1 MVWNDCE
8 TSADLLNYQCLV
20 KTVVGLIKDSHRL
33 TPLTI
38 GIHGDWGSGKSSV
51 LKMIDIE
58 LTPVKQKKLFAKP
71 EGGLPKV
78 ACLRFNGWLFQG
90 FDDAKSA
97 LMTSIIE
104 ELVELQPWNE
114 KLRKEA
120 ASLVKKINWLKV
132 ARTGA
137 GLAWTAATG
146 MPDPSM
152 IGSIVGQF
160 KHFIAAPGDTIKK
173 EDIEKSLDQV
183 GEYIKDEKAPSTSET
198 IHEFRTKFKELLKT
212 AGVEQLVVL
221 VDDLDRCLPD
231 TAIETLEA
239 IRLFL
244 DVEGSTFVIAT
255 DESMIEYA
263 VRRHFPNLPVTV
275 GPADFTRNY
284 LEKLIQIPV
293 RLPQLGKVEARNY
306 IALLLCEYALVGSP
320 EKFAK
325 IVESARTVFQRP
337 WQNEKLNAE
346 FVKKALQVTDF
357 PGELSDPLLVAER
370 IGPVLSEG
378 LKGNPRQ
385 IKRFL
390 NTLMVRMRSAEAY
403 GMADLVKLPLLAKL
417 MLLER
422 FEPAVFQEIAELS
435 SQDKDGKCDELRA
448 LEEHALDA
456 DSAKAEKSSAESK
469 AKPTTEPKEEQ
480 DRNKGNGEKPTVG
493 TRKAK
498 QKARDNWVN
507 KAWIVSWAKIPPT
520 FGDLDLRPYLFVSR
534 EKSPRFVGTIG
545 LDQKLEELGDV
556 LISGNSLK
564 MNSIK
569 IDIAALNEEQANS
582 LFDFVAEIA
591 KQQDS
596 WLTQPESVKGLLF
609 LCSERPKL
617 IQKAIQMFDSLPT
630 STMGF
635 WAAMALRRIVKS
647 GPEEQDLIKLEDKWL
662 KEGSSQLQQA
672 VSQAR
677 SLTKG
682 S

>member
-20 KTVVGLIKDSHRL
+20 KTVIGLIEDSKRL

-51 LKMIDIE
+51 LRMIDIE

-71 EGGLPKV
+71 EGGLPRV
-78 ACLRFNGWLFQG
+78 VCLRFNGWLFQG

-104 ELVELQPWNE
+104 ELVDLQPWNE
-114 KLRKEA
+114 KLKREA
-120 ASLVKKINWLKV
+120 AALVKKVNWLKV

-152 IGSIVGQF
+152 ISSIVGQF
-160 KHFIAAPGDTIKK
+160 KQFIAAPGDTVKK

-198 IHEFRTKFKELLKT
+198 IHEFRTKFKELLVT

-284 LEKLIQIPV
+284 LEKLIQIPI
-293 RLPQLGKVEARNY
+293 RLPQLGMVEARNY
-306 IALLLCEYALVGSP
+306 IALLLCEYALQKSP
-320 EKFAK
+320 EKFQK

-346 FVKKALQVTDF
+346 FVKKALVLNEF
-357 PGELSDPLLVAER
+357 PGELSDPILVAER

-435 SQDKDGKCDELRA
+435 SREKDGKCDELRA
-448 LEEHALDA
+448 LEEHALEVEDA
-456 DSAKAEKSSAESK
+456 IAEKPSVVSKSMPSVKLKES
-469 AKPTTEPKEEQ
+469 
-480 DRNKGNGEKPTVG
+480 DDGDGDGEKARVG

-498 QKARDNWVN
+498 QKARDNWLN
-507 KAWIVSWAKIPPT
+507 KSWIVTWAKIPPT
-520 FGDLDLRPYLFVSR
+520 IGDLDLRPYLFVSR
-534 EKSPRFVGTIG
+534 EKSPRFVGTVG
-545 LDQKLEELGDV
+545 LDQKLEELGEA

-564 MNSIK
+564 VNSIK
-569 IDIAALNEEQANS
+569 ADIAGLNEEQANS
-582 LFDFVAEIA
+582 LFDFVAETA

-596 WLTQPESVKGLLF
+596 WLTQPDSVKGLLF
-609 LCSERPKL
+609 LCRERPKL
-617 IQKAIQMFDSLPT
+617 TQKAIQMFDSLPT
-630 STMGF
+630 STMGL
-635 WAAMALRRIVKS
+635 WAPMALGRIVKP
-647 GPEEQDLIKLEDKWL
+647 GAGEQELLKLEDKWL
-662 KEGSSQLQQA
+662 KEGSPQLQESVTQ
-672 VSQAR
+672 SR

-682 S
+682 G

>member
-20 KTVVGLIKDSHRL
+20 KTVVGLIKDSKRL

-58 LTPVKQKKLFAKP
+58 LAPIKQQKLFAKP
-71 EGGLPKV
+71 EGDLPKV
-78 ACLRFNGWLFQG
+78 VCLRFNGWLFQG

-104 ELVELQPWNE
+104 ELVQLQPWNE
-114 KLRKEA
+114 KLKKQA
-120 ASLVKKINWLKV
+120 AALVKKVNWLKV

-137 GLAWTAATG
+137 GLAWTAVTG

-152 IGSIVGQF
+152 IGSVVGQF
-160 KHFIAAPGDTIKK
+160 KQFVAEPGDVVKK
-173 EDIEKSLDQV
+173 EDIEKSLEQV
-183 GEYIKDEKAPSTSET
+183 SEYIKDEKAPSSSET
-198 IHEFRTKFKELLKT
+198 IHEFRTKFKELLET
-212 AGVEQLVVL
+212 AGVKQLVVL

-244 DVEGSTFVIAT
+244 DVQGSTFVIAT

-263 VRRHFPNLPVTV
+263 VRRHFPNLPVSV

-284 LEKLIQIPV
+284 LEKLIQIPI

-306 IALLLCEYALVGSP
+306 IALLLCEYSLKENP
-320 EKFAK
+320 EKFQK
-325 IVESARTVFQRP
+325 IVKSARNVFQRP

-346 FVKKALQVTDF
+346 FVKKALAVDVF

-370 IGPVLSEG
+370 IGPILSEG

-435 SQDKDGKCDELRA
+435 AQEKNGKCDELRA
-448 LEEHALDA
+448 LEEHALEA
-456 DSAKAEKSSAESK
+456 DSKAEKPSANSKSKPSVK
-469 AKPTTEPKEEQ
+469 AKES
-480 DRNKGNGEKPTVG
+480 DDGNGKGEKATVG
-493 TRKAK
+493 TRKATK
-498 QKARDNWVN
+498 KARDNWLN
-507 KAWIVSWAKIPPT
+507 KSWVVGWAKILPT
-520 FGDLDLRPYLFVSR
+520 IGDLDLRPYLFVSR
-534 EKSPRFVGTIG
+534 EKSPRFVGTVG

-556 LISGNSLK
+556 LTSGNSLR

-569 IDIAALNEEQANS
+569 SDIAALNEDQANS
-582 LFDFVAEIA
+582 VFDYVSEIA

-596 WLTQPESVKGLLF
+596 WLIQPESVKGLLF

-617 IQKAIQMFDSLPT
+617 TQKVIQMFDSLPT
-630 STMGF
+630 STMGL
-635 WAAMALRRIVKS
+635 WAPMALRRIIKPGAS
-647 GPEEQDLIKLEDKWL
+647 EQDLTKLEDKWL
-662 KEGSSQLQQA
+662 KEGSPQLQQS
-672 VSQAR
+672 VTHSR

-682 S
+682 G